1 MKSKGQGIHRAVI
14 ADDDRLKAMEIKR
27 TLKRQGISDVVVVG
41 NQELL
46 WQKIYPKRLKIGC

>member
-1 MKSKGQGIHRAVI
+1 MKNRRPKIRRAII
-14 ADDDRLKAMEIKR
+14 ADDEILKAMEIKR

>member
-1 MKSKGQGIHRAVI
+1 MKSKGQGIRRAVI